1 MHLPPPKGLH
11 SNKICITSSELVT
24 IICYPNFSIEDYTA
38 RLNEIRSLGINAI
51 LVGGKTKI
59 GRMNI
64 VGKGCVGL
72 VVKVEIEDKIYAC
85 KIRRTDADRKD
96 MGREVLLHTIANSIG
111 VGPNLFAHT
120 ENFIIME
127 FINGLTIID
136 WIRQQQNLSAYKV
149 RDIVVTVLKKCYDLD
164 KIHLDH
170 GELSRLDRHVIIS
183 EYDNVNIIDF
193 ESSSNLRKISNVTSA
208 TQALLLNGVIARRI
222 NGLLKIPKNEIIQI
236 LRLYKQKP
244 TRHNFDRLIHII
256 RMA

>member
-1 MHLPPPKGLH
+1 MHLPPPTGLH
-11 SNKICITSSELVT
+11 SNNICITSSELFT
-24 IICYPNFSIEDYTA
+24 IICYPNFSSEDYTS

-85 KIRRTDADRKD
+85 KIRRTDADRND
-96 MGREVLLHTIANSIG
+96 MRREVLLHTIANSIG
-111 VGPNLFAHT
+111 IGPSLFAHT
-120 ENFIIME
+120 KNFIIME
-127 FINGLTIID
+127 FIDGLTIID

-170 GELSRLDRHVIIS
+170 GELSRLDRHILIS

-193 ESSSNLRKISNVTSA
+193 ESSSNLRRISNVTSA

-222 NGLLKIPKNEIIQI
+222 NGLLNIPKNEIIHI

>member
-1 MHLPPPKGLH
+1 LH

-51 LVGGKTKI
+51 LVGGRTKI

-72 VVKVEIEDKIYAC
+72 VIKVEIEDRIYAC

-96 MGREVLLHTIANSIG
+96 MRREALLHTIANSIG

-222 NGLLKIPKNEIIQI
+222 NGLLNIQKNEIIQI